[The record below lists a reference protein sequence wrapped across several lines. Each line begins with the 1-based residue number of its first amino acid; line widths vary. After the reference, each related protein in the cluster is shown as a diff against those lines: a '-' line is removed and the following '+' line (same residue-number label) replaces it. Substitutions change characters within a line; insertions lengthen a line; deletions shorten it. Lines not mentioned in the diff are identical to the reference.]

1 MIANEKPTL
10 MDLPTDISGNVLT
23 RLPIK
28 SLCHIRSV
36 SNTSLSIV
44 DNPFFAKLRLINPV
58 VEGPQLM
65 LLTQTSSF
73 IPSHR
78 SRFALQSF
86 NYKGEHDFTKSKYR
100 YAQILCSLRSYK
112 VDFVFSNLF
121 CFKGMGKCV
130 LVNSLEGEVLDLEL
144 PTNDLV
150 QAYYRKWYGMGFDAI
165 TRTHKIVCM
174 LEDNMLSRG
183 MFLWLTFIHWT

>member
-1 MIANEKPTL
+1 
-10 MDLPTDISGNVLT
+10 MDLPNDILLDILT

-36 SNTSLSIV
+36 SKTSLSIV
-44 DNPFFAKLRLINPV
+44 DNPFFAKLRLLNPV

-86 NYKGEHDFTKSKYR
+86 NYKLYLFLMLHYYLITCLSCGWINLPATWSELNGPHYKLKIQFYLF
-100 YAQILCSLRSYK
+100 ILPFWVPGYYFFWLIYFIYKFNCISY
-112 VDFVFSNLF
+112 
-121 CFKGMGKCV
+121 
-130 LVNSLEGEVLDLEL
+130 
-144 PTNDLV
+144 
-150 QAYYRKWYGMGFDAI
+150 
-165 TRTHKIVCM
+165 
-174 LEDNMLSRG
+174 
-183 MFLWLTFIHWT
+183 

>member
-1 MIANEKPTL
+1 
-10 MDLPTDISGNVLT
+10 MDLPNDILLDVLT
-23 RLPIK
+23 RLSIK

-36 SNTSLSIV
+36 SKTSLSIV
-44 DNPFFAKLRLINPV
+44 DNPFFAKPRLLNPV

-78 SRFALQSF
+78 SCFALQSL

-112 VDFVFSNLF
+112 VDFVFGNLF
-121 CFKGMGKCV
+121 CFKGM
-130 LVNSLEGEVLDLEL
+130 
-144 PTNDLV
+144 
-150 QAYYRKWYGMGFDAI
+150 AYYQKWYGMGFDGI
-165 TRTHKIVCM
+165 TRTHKIVCIVKT
-174 LEDNMLSRG
+174 EYA
-183 MFLWLTFIHWT
+183 F